1 MKPLLLFSV
10 VMLLIA
16 LIGSIAVQRV
26 FKPME
31 RQLAQ
36 KESLQRIKSMSAT
49 ERMRYYESVYEDIKS
64 SFIPF
69 DLANGL
75 TFEDIKAI
83 RSNFHQVFYL
93 LIACLFLARLLKKP
107 RA

>member
-1 MKPLLLFSV
+1 
-10 VMLLIA
+10 
-16 LIGSIAVQRV
+16 
-26 FKPME
+26 ME